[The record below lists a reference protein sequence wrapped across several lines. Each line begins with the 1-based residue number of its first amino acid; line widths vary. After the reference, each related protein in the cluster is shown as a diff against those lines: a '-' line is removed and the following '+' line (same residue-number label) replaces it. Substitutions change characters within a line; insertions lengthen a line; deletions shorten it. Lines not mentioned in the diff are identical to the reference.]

1 MAVYLVVNWSSL
13 FTAVKHLF
21 GGWKDTNDWKSSENW
36 PSHLNIIPILS
47 AWIIVIIE
55 LWIFS
60 FLLMVSVSGGVC
72 DCCLVGQLLDHFKL
86 KSKCT
91 DRPWFALRTHILA
104 VTTESGNAKQS
115 SVDPMGV
122 GAKLPAF
129 NDTSTEIRIDFYA
142 YFAFNKAYT
151 CHFTAAA
158 IIQPVTAKGGHIYL

>member
-21 GGWKDTNDWKSSENW
+21 GEKQRKLAITFEYNSHSECLNYCYYWTLNLFFSSNGKC
-36 PSHLNIIPILS
+36 
-47 AWIIVIIE
+47 VC
-55 LWIFS
+55 
-60 FLLMVSVSGGVC
+60 GGVC

-86 KSKCT
+86 KSKCI

-129 NDTSTEIRIDFYA
+129 NDTSTEIRIDFLRISHLL
-142 YFAFNKAYT
+142 K
-151 CHFTAAA
+151 
-158 IIQPVTAKGGHIYL
+158 HIRVILLPPPLYNQ